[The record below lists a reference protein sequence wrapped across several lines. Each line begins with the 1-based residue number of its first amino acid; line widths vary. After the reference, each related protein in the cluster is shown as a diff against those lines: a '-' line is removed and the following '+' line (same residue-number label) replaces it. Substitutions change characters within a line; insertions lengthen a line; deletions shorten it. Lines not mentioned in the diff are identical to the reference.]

1 MISVES
7 IFDHAVTLAL
17 GALCL
22 SFLVTIYRIVKGPTL
37 PDRILALDMLVTT
50 AIGFIAV
57 IGIKTGY
64 ALYVDVAIALGLVG
78 FLATVAFARFVLSRG
93 KTEDD
98 IRTEIRDAATM
109 ARREAKARSRASAGT
124 MAGNPGA
131 AAHARS
137 GQTAGEPTNE

>member
-1 MISVES
+1 MISVAA

-17 GALCL
+17 GILSL

-37 PDRILALDMLVTT
+37 PDRILGLDMLVAI

-64 ALYVDVAIALGLVG
+64 TLYVDVAIALGLVG

-98 IRTEIRDAATM
+98 IIAEAREAVSV
-109 ARREAKARSRASAGT
+109 ARREAKA
-124 MAGNPGA
+124 A
-131 AAHARS
+131 AKARS
-137 GQTAGEPTNE
+137 GGGLGGMEVRPAAGKTSERQDNE

>member
-1 MISVES
+1 MISVAA

-17 GALCL
+17 AILSL

-37 PDRILALDMLVTT
+37 PDRILGLDMLVAI

-64 ALYVDVAIALGLVG
+64 TLYVDVAIALGLVG

-98 IRTEIRDAATM
+98 ILSEAREAATA
-109 ARREAKARSRASAGT
+109 ARRQARAAAKARSGSSAGAT
-124 MAGNPGA
+124 DTRPAAGKT
-131 AAHARS
+131 S
-137 GQTAGEPTNE
+137 GRQDNE

>member
-1 MISVES
+1 MISVAA

-17 GALCL
+17 GILSL

-37 PDRILALDMLVTT
+37 PDRILGLDMLVAI

-64 ALYVDVAIALGLVG
+64 TLYVDVAIALGLVG

-98 IRTEIRDAATM
+98 LLTEAREAAAE
-109 ARREAKARSRASAGT
+109 ARREAKAAS
-124 MAGNPGA
+124 M
-131 AAHARS
+131 ARS
-137 GQTAGEPTNE
+137 GSRAGAAGGPVAGKVSERQNND